1 MGTTTFYLRHNDFG
15 ARLQNLKKK
24 EREKFDKLSP
34 YSKDNHFLGW
44 HVPLELHNGN
54 VYILVFWKGKLMK
67 IEEAPKVLSKKYY
80 SKHLGKEINEYEWTV
95 LKKYM
100 LAEIQRLDKE
110 FKKSLG
116 NNSVRVKAAKK

>member
-44 HVPLELHNGN
+44 RVPLELHNGN
-54 VYILVFWKGKLMK
+54 VYVLVFWKGKLMK
-67 IEEAPKVLSKKYY
+67 MEDAPQLLSNKYY
-80 SKHLGKEINEYEWTV
+80 NKYQGKFVKEYEWIL
-95 LKKYM
+95 LKK
-100 LAEIQRLDKE
+100 LIENSLPHLDKE
-110 FKKSLG
+110 FRKRLRKK
-116 NNSVRVKAAKK
+116 KKEKPE

>member
-44 HVPLELHNGN
+44 RVPLELHNGN
-54 VYILVFWKGKLMK
+54 VYVLVFWKGKLMK
-67 IEEAPKVLSKKYY
+67 MEDAPQLLSNKYY
-80 SKHLGKEINEYEWTV
+80 NKYQGKFVKEYEWKL
-95 LKKYM
+95 LKK
-100 LAEIQRLDKE
+100 LIENSLPHLDKE
-110 FKKSLG
+110 FRKGLRKK
-116 NNSVRVKAAKK
+116 KKEKPE